1 MTATLDQVLAAVQL
15 ATRKIDTLLSE
26 AGIIMSQ
33 QDDLNADVQA
43 IGQAVTDLGTAAAA
57 IEAEIAA
64 LKNANPALDLSGLD
78 SAVGSLKDAVSAV
91 GAIAPPA
98 A

>member
-1 MTATLDQVLAAVQL
+1 MVTGRQILAQL
-15 ATRKIDTLLSE
+15 
-26 AGIIMSQ
+26 GIINKKLDVLMSQ
-33 QDDLNADVQA
+33 QDDLNTDVQA
-43 IGQAVTDLGTAAAA
+43 IQQAVTDLGAAATS

-64 LKNANPALDLSGLD
+64 LKNANPALDLSALD
-78 SAVGSLKDAVSAV
+78 AQVASLKDAVTAV